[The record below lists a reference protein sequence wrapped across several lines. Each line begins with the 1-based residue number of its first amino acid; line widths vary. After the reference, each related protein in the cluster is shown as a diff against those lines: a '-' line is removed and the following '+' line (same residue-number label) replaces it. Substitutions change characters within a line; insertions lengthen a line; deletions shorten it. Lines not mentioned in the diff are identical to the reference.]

1 MAMIGVSRRRVILV
15 WMPSTS
21 SLQRC
26 VMNLLSV
33 AKLNVCEDLKNG
45 NLRNGNL
52 KKNRDHATRD
62 QALVRCIRF
71 VHETGPTGEQAPSSG
86 RAGLFH
92 QHRRVS
98 PRCLWFAA
106 LLIASW
112 STLCLAKEAAVLT
125 GGWSTYPPF
134 SYEEKARGLQH
145 WTGLDVELLGQ
156 IAHRA
161 GYKIESTEVNWSE
174 HVREIETGERDIAAS
189 ATRTLDREQFAW
201 FSVPYRSETVV
212 LIVPTGK
219 SATLPAE
226 TESELIDRIKS
237 TGFRL
242 GVDEGAAY
250 PSELIRA
257 FLADPANSNQIV
269 AMKQQKLLDELLA
282 GSIDGYL
289 SNRIVAATNIA
300 AHNAEY
306 QVEEY
311 PMMVYGDLHIM
322 FSKASVSPETVE
334 QFNTAIEA
342 VKLDR
347 TYSKLNEKY
356 SFPVLVD
363 LTLRSEWFFI
373 ADMIGT
379 IAFALSGVLLAFRY
393 NYDIFGAFV
402 LASLPAVGGGVIRDL
417 ITNRET
423 LAVVSS
429 PIYLTTVVVLV
440 VAGFAVI
447 RIGSAIRKSGL
458 GAAAAGLLQ
467 RRREHIEY
475 LVQVFDAIGLAAFTV
490 TGVVVAVATQV
501 RPLWLWGP
509 ILAALTAAGGGILP
523 GAVYGET
530 DDYSYNIVQDPLNVH
545 DLHATLLHCL
555 GIDHRR
561 LTFKFQGRNF
571 RLTDVHGELV
581 QPILA

>member
-1 MAMIGVSRRRVILV
+1 MDRR
-15 WMPSTS
+15 
-21 SLQRC
+21 C
-26 VMNLLSV
+26 
-33 AKLNVCEDLKNG
+33 
-45 NLRNGNL
+45 
-52 KKNRDHATRD
+52 
-62 QALVRCIRF
+62 
-71 VHETGPTGEQAPSSG
+71 
-86 RAGLFH
+86 
-92 QHRRVS
+92 RVS
-98 PRCLWFAA
+98 PNCLWFAA

-112 STLCLAKEAAVLT
+112 STQCLAKEATVLT
-125 GGWSTYPPF
+125 GGWSVYPPF
-134 SYEEKARGLQH
+134 SYAENARGVQH
-145 WTGLDVELLGQ
+145 WKGLDVELLGQ

-161 GYKIESTEVNWSE
+161 GYNIQSTEINWSE
-174 HVREIETGERDIAAS
+174 HVREIETGERDVAAS
-189 ATRTLDREQFAW
+189 ATRTLDRERFAW

-219 SATLPAE
+219 SATLPAATE
-226 TESELIDRIKS
+226 TELVDLIKS

-250 PSELIRA
+250 PSELIRT
-257 FLADPANSNQIV
+257 FLDDPANSNQVV
-269 AMKQQKLLDELLA
+269 AMKQQELLDELLA
-282 GSIDGYL
+282 GNIDGYL

-311 PMMVYGDLHIM
+311 PIMVHGDLNVM
-322 FSKASVSPETVE
+322 FSKASVAPEVVE
-334 QFNTAIEA
+334 QFNMAIEA
-342 VKLDR
+342 VKLDG
-347 TYSKLNEKY
+347 TYGKLNEKY
-356 SFPVLVD
+356 TFPVLVD
-363 LTLRSEWFFI
+363 LTLKSDWFFI

-423 LAVVSS
+423 LAIVSS
-429 PIYLTTVVVLV
+429 PIYLVTVVVLV

-447 RIGSAIRKSGL
+447 RIGRAIRQSGL

-490 TGVVVAVATQV
+490 TGVVVAVATQS

-509 ILAALTAAGGGILP
+509 ILAALTAAGGGIL
-523 GAVYGET
+523 
-530 DDYSYNIVQDPLNVH
+530 
-545 DLHATLLHCL
+545 
-555 GIDHRR
+555 R
-561 LTFKFQGRNF
+561 
-571 RLTDVHGELV
+571 DVVRSEPEISVLKGELYPEIAV
-581 QPILA
+581 VWGTILSFYMLWQTRQLDADGIMLGVVVTFVGAFLTRIATIHYGIRSPRFAAPSR